1 MYLHSLHKVSL
12 SSVTTGPAPH
22 LLRVLHGGLVE
33 DAQRGRRALPVAVP
47 QRRGRGG
54 QHLPHWEVV
63 QVHMEIGRNL
73 PVAFYVKQ
81 GQSDKER
88 LDLDKTKQSRPSL
101 GLKLLGQE
109 NAAIK
114 EETTR
119 PVCDCCY
126 KLLPKCNSLPPCP
139 VSWTSCLVAQ
149 MTLCALISPSV
160 LQHQELGLRDMT
172 TLQRAHLKPR
182 NVLFFFNFSFSKGK
196 LRL

>member
-1 MYLHSLHKVSL
+1 MIYAINLIKSLIYSNCVFYASFMYLHSLYKVGL
-12 SSVTTGPAPH
+12 SGVTTGPVPH

-33 DAQRGRRALPVAVP
+33 DAQRGRQALPVAVP

-63 QVHMEIGRNL
+63 QVHVEVSRNL

-88 LDLDKTKQSRPSL
+88 LDLDKTKQYRPSL

-119 PVCDCCY
+119 AQTVGTRECCY
-126 KLLPKCNSLPPCP
+126 
-139 VSWTSCLVAQ
+139 Q
-149 MTLCALISPSV
+149 R
-160 LQHQELGLRDMT
+160 RD
-172 TLQRAHLKPR
+172 H
-182 NVLFFFNFSFSKGK
+182 
-196 LRL
+196 